1 MPIKDRIVAEVTRNW
16 PDPRRGEIE
25 PLLSQDFEQVIAVNK
40 KRGYKLESWS
50 MSTVFVPGSD
60 NQPLPGVL
68 ETIISVF
75 TKESE

>member
-40 KRGYKLESWS
+40 KRGYKLESWK
-50 MSTVFVPGSD
+50 MTAVGFPHYQGHTVETIVAVFV
-60 NQPLPGVL
+60 
-68 ETIISVF
+68 
-75 TKESE
+75 KENG